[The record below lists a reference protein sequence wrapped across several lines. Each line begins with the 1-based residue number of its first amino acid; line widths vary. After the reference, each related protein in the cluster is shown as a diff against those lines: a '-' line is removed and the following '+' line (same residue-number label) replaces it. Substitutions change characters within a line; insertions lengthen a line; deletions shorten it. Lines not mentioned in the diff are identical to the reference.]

1 MRARISQ
8 NRRWDIPDAEASVAV
23 AEAESALEA
32 LSVAE
37 ALSLE
42 LALDPEEL
50 DESVPDEPDALLPLL
65 VIDKLHDL
73 VSRTSGSPLSPVIGS
88 SRIVHVCSMGPTA
101 LRKSRSVAS
110 HMGWAEGSHSRL
122 DRVRSRHSGRL
133 GEVLSIAGE
142 AHGGV

>member
-23 AEAESALEA
+23 AVAVSALEA

-73 VSRTSGSPLSPVIGS
+73 VSRTSGSPLSPLIVAGGRRAGDCVIG
-88 SRIVHVCSMGPTA
+88 G
-101 LRKSRSVAS
+101 
-110 HMGWAEGSHSRL
+110 GSF
-122 DRVRSRHSGRL
+122 G
-133 GEVLSIAGE
+133 
-142 AHGGV
+142 

>member
-8 NRRWDIPDAEASVAV
+8 NRRWDIPDAEASVAVAV

-42 LALDPEEL
+42 LALGPEEL

-101 LRKSRSVAS
+101 L
-110 HMGWAEGSHSRL
+110 GTQ
-122 DRVRSRHSGRL
+122 
-133 GEVLSIAGE
+133 IAISF
-142 AHGGV
+142 

>member
-1 MRARISQ
+1 M
-8 NRRWDIPDAEASVAV
+8 
-23 AEAESALEA
+23 
-32 LSVAE
+32 AE

-101 LRKSRSVAS
+101 LRTQIAISFKP
-110 HMGWAEGSHSRL
+110 HGWAEGSHSRL

-142 AHGGV
+142 AHGSV